1 MIAVI
6 AGKTYWTFVVLV
18 PFHLHDYPMHVSV
31 SRYSGSLSAVIFNA
45 FCRSSTHTAVR
56 TKVLLEMR
64 RLSGLIVAH
73 VANHLMKFLKIL
85 ALSVVLLTSVQAV
98 QQPSAHTKGTPT
110 GKPTGRLKP
119 GEYWWQ
125 PQLSPSGPL
134 MVLVSIPEQTMHVY
148 RNGILV
154 GRSTISTGSKGHA
167 TPGGV
172 FSILEKK
179 QEHYSKKY
187 NNAPMPNMQRLTWT
201 GIAMHS
207 GNLPGYPASHGC
219 IRLPFDF
226 SQLLF
231 SETSKG
237 GTVVVGDGKVPVPH
251 LASSPGLLLA
261 PKDFT
266 PEMLRPLAKNEYDW
280 NPERSSTG
288 PVTIVVSAADRA
300 LYVYRNG
307 NPIGRAAVE
316 VEGRGS
322 LGDQVYSL
330 LEGTTER
337 QSSLA
342 PGRAARRWMTVTSRG
357 RSIPADKLAER
368 LRINPEFAN
377 KVYDTIEPG
386 TTVIVTDQP
395 VVRNRGKTA
404 ILEG

>member
-1 MIAVI
+1 MDRKRIKYNRKLSLLWLCKMAWRDSRKNRSRLFLFISSIIFGIA
-6 AGKTYWTFVVLV
+6 A
-18 PFHLHDYPMHVSV
+18 
-31 SRYSGSLSAVIFNA
+31 
-45 FCRSSTHTAVR
+45 
-56 TKVLLEMR
+56 
-64 RLSGLIVAH
+64 IVAIYSFRH
-73 VANHLMKFLKIL
+73 NLQKDVDEQA
-85 ALSVVLLTSVQAV
+85 ATLLGAD
-98 QQPSAHTKGTPT
+98 
-110 GKPTGRLKP
+110 
-119 GEYWWQ
+119 
-125 PQLSPSGPL
+125 
-134 MVLVSIPEQTMHVY
+134 LVIRGNDS
-148 RNGILV
+148 
-154 GRSTISTGSKGHA
+154 ISTGSKGHS

-172 FSILEKK
+172 FSILGKSKEY
-179 QEHYSKKY
+179 YSKKY
-187 NNAPMPNMQRLTWT
+187 NNAPMPHMQRLTDT
-201 GIAMHS
+201 GICMHS

-219 IRLPFDF
+219 IRMPFDF

-231 SETSKG
+231 SATAQG
-237 GTVVVGDGKVPVPH
+237 GTVVVCDGKVPVPH

-266 PEMLRPLAKNEYDW
+266 SEMLRPLAKNDYDW

-316 VEGRGS
+316 INGRGS

-330 LEGTTER
+330 LEGTTDR

-342 PGRAARRWMTVTSRG
+342 PGRAARRWMSVTSRG
-357 RSIPADKLAER
+357 RSVPAEKLAER
-368 LRINPEFAN
+368 LRVNPEFAN

-386 TTVIVTDQP
+386 TTVIITDQP